1 MAKSEKEIEIEIVGK
16 EWEEALDKAFKKANK
31 NAKIDGFRP
40 GKAPKDVFIKKYGKQ
55 SLYMDAA
62 DSAAD
67 MAYQKLLKEH
77 AESLYMDAADSAA
90 DMAYQKLLK
99 EHADD
104 VKELVARPDIAL
116 KDVNDE
122 KIVFLF
128 TLTTRPE
135 VKLGKYKGLGIK
147 KYEVKDET
155 EEIEDAIYH
164 MRERYAEDVIKDE
177 TEEIEDA
184 IYHMRERY
192 AEDVIKEGKIE
203 NGDIAVIDFEG
214 FVDDKAF
221 DGGKSENYS
230 LKIGSGTFIPGFEEQ
245 LVGLKSGD
253 KKDVKVTF
261 PEDYHAEDLKGKE
274 AIFKVTVHE
283 VKEVKI
289 PELDK
294 DFFDDL
300 GMEGINTKEELE
312 AQVSENILARKE
324 MEAENKYL
332 DDLLEAA
339 SKNVKVDVP
348 EAMINEELDR
358 MVQQYA
364 DHLKMQ
370 GITIEQFYQF
380 TNSDEQA
387 LKDQMRPEAIKRITY
402 RLMLE
407 EIAKE
412 EKIEIDDKTAKDE
425 AKKLAEKYQMKEDEF
440 LSAFGG
446 LDIVKYDMR
455 MRQAMEILKK

>member
-1 MAKSEKEIEIEIVGK
+1 MAKSEKEIEIIIEGK

-31 NAKIDGFRP
+31 TAKIDGFRP
-40 GKAPKDVFIKKYGKQ
+40 GKAPKEVFIKKYGKQ
-55 SLYMDAA
+55 SLYMEAA
-62 DSAAD
+62 DGAAD
-67 MAYQKLLKEH
+67 MAYQKLLK
-77 AESLYMDAADSAA
+77 D
-90 DMAYQKLLK
+90 
-99 EHADD
+99 HADD

-128 TLTTRPE
+128 TLTMRPE

-147 KYEVKDET
+147 KDEVKAE
-155 EEIEDAIYH
+155 EKEIEDAINS
-164 MRERYAEDVIKDE
+164 
-177 TEEIEDA
+177 
-184 IYHMRERY
+184 MRERY

-214 FVDDKAF
+214 FVDGKAF

-230 LKIGSGTFIPGFEEQ
+230 LKIGSGTFIPGFEKQ
-245 LVGLKSGD
+245 LIGLKSGD
-253 KKDVKVTF
+253 EKDVKVTF

-274 AIFKVTVHE
+274 ATFKVKIHE

-294 DFFDDL
+294 DFFEDL

-312 AQVSENILARKE
+312 AQISENILARKE

-339 SKNVKVDVP
+339 AKDVKVDVP

-358 MVQQYA
+358 MIGQYA

-380 TNSDEQA
+380 TNSDEAA

-407 EIAKE
+407 EIAKK
-412 EKIEIDDKTAKDE
+412 EKIEIDDKEAKE
-425 AKKLAEKYQMKEDEF
+425 ESKKLAEKYQMKEDEF
-440 LSAFGG
+440 LNAFGG
-446 LDIVKYDMR
+446 LDFVKYDMK
-455 MRQAMEILKK
+455 MRKAMEILKK

>member
-1 MAKSEKEIEIEIVGK
+1 MAKSEKEIEIIIDGK
-16 EWEEALDKAFKKANK
+16 EWEGALDKAFKKANK
-31 NAKIDGFRP
+31 KAKIDGFRP
-40 GKAPKDVFIKKYGKQ
+40 GKAPKEVFLKKYGK
-55 SLYMDAA
+55 
-62 DSAAD
+62 
-67 MAYQKLLKEH
+67 
-77 AESLYMDAADSAA
+77 ESLYMDAADEAA
-90 DMAYQKLLK
+90 DLAYQKLLK
-99 EHADD
+99 DYAED

-116 KDVNDE
+116 TDINDE
-122 KIVFLF
+122 KVTFKF
-128 TLTTRPE
+128 TLTMRPE
-135 VKLGKYKGLGIK
+135 VKLGKYKNLGIK
-147 KYEVKDET
+147 KDEVKAEET
-155 EEIEDAIYH
+155 EIEDAI
-164 MRERYAEDVIKDE
+164 K
-177 TEEIEDA
+177 
-184 IYHMRERY
+184 HMRERY
-192 AEDVIKEGKIE
+192 AEDVIKEGAIAE
-203 NGDIAVIDFEG
+203 GDIAVIDFEG
-214 FVDDKAF
+214 FVDGKAF
-221 DGGKSENYS
+221 EGGKAENYS

-245 LVGLKSGD
+245 LIGLKSGD

-294 DFFDDL
+294 DFFADL

-312 AQVSENILARKE
+312 AQISENILAQKE
-324 MEAENKYL
+324 MEAENKYM

-339 SKNVKVDVP
+339 AKDVKVEIP

-358 MVQQYA
+358 MVAQYS
-364 DHLKMQ
+364 DHLMMQ
-370 GITIEQFYQF
+370 GISIEQFYQF
-380 TNSDEQA
+380 TNSDETA

-412 EKIEIDDKTAKDE
+412 EKIEIDDKEAKE
-425 AKKLAEKYQMKEDEF
+425 ETKKLAEKYQMKEDEF

-455 MRQAMEILKK
+455 MRKAMEILKK

>member
-1 MAKSEKEIEIEIVGK
+1 MAKSEKEIEIIIEGK

-31 NAKIDGFRP
+31 KAKIDGFRP
-40 GKAPKDVFIKKYGKQ
+40 GKAPKDVFIKHYGK
-55 SLYMDAA
+55 
-62 DSAAD
+62 
-67 MAYQKLLKEH
+67 
-77 AESLYMDAADSAA
+77 ESLYMDAADYAA
-90 DMAYQKLLK
+90 DIAYQKLLK
-99 EHADD
+99 DYADD

-116 KDVNDE
+116 TNIDDKKVTF
-122 KIVFLF
+122 KF
-128 TLTTRPE
+128 TLTMRPE
-135 VKLGKYKGLGIK
+135 VKLGKYKGLGVK
-147 KYEVKDET
+147 KDEVKASED
-155 EEIEDAIYH
+155 EIEDAIKH
-164 MRERYAEDVIKDE
+164 MRERYAEDVLKDG
-177 TEEIEDA
+177 A
-184 IYHMRERY
+184 I
-192 AEDVIKEGKIE
+192 AD
-203 NGDIAVIDFEG
+203 GDIAVIDFEG
-214 FVDDKAF
+214 FIDGKAF
-221 DGGKSENYS
+221 EGGKSENYS
-230 LKIGSGTFIPGFEEQ
+230 LKIGSGTFIPGFEEG
-245 LVGLKSGD
+245 LIGLKSGD

-274 AIFKVTVHE
+274 ATFKVTVHE

-300 GMEGINTKEELE
+300 GMEGITTKEELE
-312 AQVSENILARKE
+312 AQISENIIARKE
-324 MEAENKYL
+324 MEAENKYM

-339 SKNVKVDVP
+339 AKDVKVDIP
-348 EAMINEELDR
+348 EAMISEELDR

-407 EIAKE
+407 EIVRE
-412 EKIEIDDKTAKDE
+412 EKIEIDDKE
-425 AKKLAEKYQMKEDEF
+425 AKEEAKNLAEKYQMKEDEF

-446 LDIVKYDMR
+446 LDIVKYDMK
-455 MRQAMEILKK
+455 MRKAMEILKK

>member
-62 DSAAD
+62 DT
-67 MAYQKLLKEH
+67 
-77 AESLYMDAADSAA
+77 AA

-135 VKLGKYKGLGIK
+135 VKLGKYKDLGVK
-147 KYEVKDET
+147 KDEVKAEA
-155 EEIEDAIYH
+155 EEIEDAINH
-164 MRERYAEDVIKDE
+164 MRERYAEDVL
-177 TEEIEDA
+177 
-184 IYHMRERY
+184 
-192 AEDVIKEGKIE
+192 KEGAIAD
-203 NGDIAVIDFEG
+203 GDIAVIDFEG
-214 FVDDKAF
+214 FIDGKAF
-221 DGGKSENYS
+221 DGGKAENYS
-230 LKIGSGTFIPGFEEQ
+230 LKIGSGTFIPGFEEE
-245 LVGLKSGD
+245 LIGLKSGD

-261 PEDYHAEDLKGKE
+261 PKDYHAEDLKGKE
-274 AIFKVTVHE
+274 ATFKVTVHE

-294 DFFDDL
+294 DFFADL

-339 SKNVKVDVP
+339 AKNVKVDVP

-358 MVQQYA
+358 MIGQYS

-380 TNSDEQA
+380 TNSDEAA

-407 EIAKE
+407 EIAKA
-412 EKIEIDDKTAKDE
+412 EKIEIDDKAAKEE

-446 LDIVKYDMR
+446 LDIVKYDMK
-455 MRQAMEILKK
+455 MRKAMEILKK

>member
-1 MAKSEKEIEIEIVGK
+1 MAKSEKEIEIIIEGK

-31 NAKIDGFRP
+31 KAKIDGFRP
-40 GKAPKDVFIKKYGKQ
+40 GKAPKDVFIKHYGK
-55 SLYMDAA
+55 
-62 DSAAD
+62 
-67 MAYQKLLKEH
+67 
-77 AESLYMDAADSAA
+77 ESLYMDAADYAA
-90 DMAYQKLLK
+90 DIAYQKLLK
-99 EHADD
+99 DYADD

-116 KDVNDE
+116 TNIDDKKVTF
-122 KIVFLF
+122 KF
-128 TLTTRPE
+128 TLTMRPE
-135 VKLGKYKGLGIK
+135 VKLGKYKGLGVK
-147 KYEVKDET
+147 KDEVKASED
-155 EEIEDAIYH
+155 EIEDAIKH
-164 MRERYAEDVIKDE
+164 MRERYAEDVLKDG
-177 TEEIEDA
+177 A
-184 IYHMRERY
+184 I
-192 AEDVIKEGKIE
+192 AD
-203 NGDIAVIDFEG
+203 GDIAVIDFEG
-214 FVDDKAF
+214 FIDGKAF
-221 DGGKSENYS
+221 EGGKSENYS
-230 LKIGSGTFIPGFEEQ
+230 LKIGSGTFIPGFEEG
-245 LVGLKSGD
+245 LIGLKSGD

-274 AIFKVTVHE
+274 ATFKVTVHE

-300 GMEGINTKEELE
+300 GMEGITTKEELE
-312 AQVSENILARKE
+312 AQISENIIARKE
-324 MEAENKYL
+324 MEAENKYM

-339 SKNVKVDVP
+339 AKDVKVDIP
-348 EAMINEELDR
+348 EAMISEELDR

-407 EIAKE
+407 EIARE
-412 EKIEIDDKTAKDE
+412 EKIEIDDKE
-425 AKKLAEKYQMKEDEF
+425 AKEEAKNLAEKYQMKEDEF

-446 LDIVKYDMR
+446 LDIVKYDMK
-455 MRQAMEILKK
+455 MRKAMEILKK

>member
-16 EWEEALDKAFKKANK
+16 EWEEALDKAFQKANK
-31 NAKIDGFRP
+31 TAKIDGFRP
-40 GKAPKDVFIKKYGKQ
+40 GKAPKEVFIKKYGKQ

-62 DSAAD
+62 DMAVD
-67 MAYQKLLKEH
+67 MAYQRLLKDY
-77 AESLYMDAADSAA
+77 AE
-90 DMAYQKLLK
+90 
-99 EHADD
+99 D

-116 KDVNDE
+116 KDVNDD

-128 TLTTRPE
+128 TLTKRPE

-147 KYEVKDET
+147 KDEVKALD
-155 EEIEDAIYH
+155 EEIEDAIFH
-164 MRERYAEDVIKDE
+164 MRERYAEDVL
-177 TEEIEDA
+177 
-184 IYHMRERY
+184 
-192 AEDVIKEGKIE
+192 KEGAIE
-203 NGDIAVIDFEG
+203 NGDVAVIDFEG
-214 FVDDKAF
+214 FVDGKAF

-245 LVGLKSGD
+245 LIGLKSGD

-274 AIFKVTVHE
+274 ATFKVTVHE
-283 VKEVKI
+283 VKEIKI

-294 DFFDDL
+294 DFFEDL

-312 AQVSENILARKE
+312 AQISENILARKE
-324 MEAENKYL
+324 MEAENKYF

-339 SKNVKVDVP
+339 AKDVKVDIP

-358 MVQQYA
+358 MISQYA
-364 DHLKMQ
+364 EHLKMQ
-370 GITIEQFYQF
+370 GISIEQFYQF
-380 TNSDEQA
+380 TNSDEMA
-387 LKDQMRPEAIKRITY
+387 LRDQMRPEAIKRITY

-407 EIAKE
+407 EIAKVE
-412 EKIEIDDKTAKDE
+412 NIEIDDKEAKEE

-440 LSAFGG
+440 LKAFGG
-446 LDIVKYDMR
+446 LDIVKYDMK